1 MIDRIRLSAAA
12 KSQLITLKRRTGI
25 QHYNSLCRYAICLSL
40 ETQSD
45 LPDENL
51 DFSGG
56 LEIDW
61 KVLAG
66 DIGDVIINLA
76 LLNNKNLKFGENL
89 VRDEVT
95 KHIHRGLSL
104 MISKSTSEIFDNS

>member
-1 MIDRIRLSAAA
+1 MIDRIRLSATA
-12 KSQLITLKRRTGI
+12 KNQLITLKRRTGI
-25 QHYNSLCRYAICLSL
+25 QHYNSLCRYALCLSL

-66 DIGDVIINLA
+66 DLGDIIINLA
-76 LLNNKNLKFGENL
+76 LLNNQNLKIGENL
-89 VRDEVT
+89 VRDELT

-104 MISKSTSEIFDNS
+104 MISKSNSEIFDNT